1 MLLLAAFAS
10 TVAQAPPV
18 QATVRIVRGQ
28 RITREEWQRSRR
40 KREIVVKEDGRKVA
54 VRLIEFE

>member
-1 MLLLAAFAS
+1 MLLLAALAS

-18 QATVRIVRGQ
+18 QATVRIVRAQ

-40 KREIVVKEDGRKVA
+40 KREIVVKEEGRKMT

>member
-1 MLLLAAFAS
+1 MLLLAVIAS
-10 TVAQAPPV
+10 TVAQAPPA

-28 RITREEWQRSRR
+28 RITREEWQRSKR
-40 KREIVVKEDGRKVA
+40 KREIVVQEQGRKVA